1 MKYIQILL
9 VGDIHYPDASYDLDH
24 KDHGISSTFAQK
36 IATNPLRPVLNKLQQ
51 QAKGSDAILFCGDFT
66 TMGCKDGYEKCV
78 NWLERALGLHSNKHW
93 ATDQVHVVL
102 GNHDVDRKLCDPT
115 SVDHLAK
122 FGPYLAAWRLHGL
135 EQVVTTSGVRT
146 TRIER
151 GKAIAQVFSMNSC
164 TGCGEFRHLPEKIQ
178 AGIRS
183 HLEPLLADPASRT
196 ALASELR
203 YLWESLD
210 SPAFVGEDI
219 ESLIEGIDALPKNIV
234 PVVLA
239 HHNLLPQKTLR
250 IAPYTELLNSGEM
263 RSQLSSLPVPVVYL
277 HGHIHDDPIEI
288 IRRPESDAAPLIC
301 ISAPEF
307 RKGFLAIRFA
317 YTSNGI
323 PLGVEVLQYKL
334 SHGSTRC
341 NDVSTARLPF
351 WNALHFEQRCSP
363 TSQSVFALLKG
374 RGMRVLQFNE
384 IKHQA
389 VSLSL
394 SDKRLADALEE
405 MEWIGL
411 ARISNRDESLEHW
424 KIEGVTS

>member
-9 VGDIHYPDASYDLDH
+9 VGDIHYPDASLDLDH
-24 KDHGISSTFAQK
+24 KDHGISSAFAHK
-36 IATNPLRPVLNKLQQ
+36 LATNPLRPVLHKLQQ
-51 QAKGSDAILFCGDFT
+51 LADDSNAILFCGDFT
-66 TMGCKDGYEKCV
+66 TLGCKDGYAKCV

-102 GNHDVDRKLCDPT
+102 GNHDVDRKLCDPK
-115 SVDHLAK
+115 SADHLAK
-122 FGPYLAAWRLHGL
+122 FGPYLEAWKSHGL

-146 TRIER
+146 TRIEK
-151 GKAIAQVFSMNSC
+151 GKTIAQVFSLNSC

-183 HLEPLLADPASRT
+183 YLEPLLADPASST
-196 ALASELR
+196 VVASELR
-203 YLWESLD
+203 NLWESID
-210 SPAFVGEDI
+210 SPAFIGHDI
-219 ESLIEGIDALPKNIV
+219 ESLVEGINAIPKNIV
-234 PVVLA
+234 PIVLA

-250 IAPYTELLNSGEM
+250 IAPYTELLNSGEL
-263 RSQLSSLPVPVVYL
+263 RSQLSSLSAPVVYL

-307 RKGFLAIRFA
+307 RKGFLAIRIA

-323 PLGVEVLQYKL
+323 PLGVEVLQHRL
-334 SHGSTRC
+334 SHGNTRC
-341 NDVSTARLPF
+341 DDVSTVRLPF
-351 WNALHFEQRCSP
+351 WNALHFEQRCS
-363 TSQSVFALLKG
+363 TASQKIFALLKG
-374 RGMRVLQFNE
+374 GGSRVLQFNE

-389 VSLSL
+389 VSLGL
-394 SDKRLADALEE
+394 SDNRLADALEE

-411 ARISNRDESLEHW
+411 AQIRNRGESLEHW